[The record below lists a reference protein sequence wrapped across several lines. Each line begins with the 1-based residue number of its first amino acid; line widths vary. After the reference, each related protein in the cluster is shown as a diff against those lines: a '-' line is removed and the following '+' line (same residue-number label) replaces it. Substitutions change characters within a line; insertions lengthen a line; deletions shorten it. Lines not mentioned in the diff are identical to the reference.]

1 MNFPLKIR
9 FPRLAIIVEFTRE
22 GLIFLLLSLAIGAAA
37 VNTGNN
43 ILYLIFSLML
53 GLVVVSGILSRRML
67 RGLKPRIDFPEHI
80 FAGVQTHCPIAVENN
95 KKRIPS
101 IGIVLSVSKSFP
113 LIRRAF
119 FFVPA
124 RSKVNGFGLALFPH
138 RGRFCLTE
146 IELRT
151 RFPFSFFVKIH
162 RYFVNQD
169 VRVYPAV
176 YRLPEEVLARVADG
190 ILMESPYRGDSQ
202 QLSHLRDYGSF
213 DSSKRIHWKASAKLE
228 KLQVKEFQRETGREL
243 SLYFDCYPES
253 SDAAGEETVEKAIS
267 LLASLAFLFLDKGIE
282 AKILFADR
290 TFDLSASG
298 ASILPLL
305 DYLADLQ
312 TGLPETESRPQMPSN
327 PDAVVMEL
335 RSTQVPSKLSLQW
348 PAKKFLFVED
358 WAHLLR
364 DSSSGKDVRIGA
376 IS

>member
-9 FPRLAIIVEFTRE
+9 LPRLTIIVEFTRE

-80 FAGVQTHCPIAVENN
+80 FAGVQSLCSVEVENK

-101 IGIVLSVSKSFP
+101 IGIVLSVSKAFP

-119 FFVPA
+119 FYVPA
-124 RSKVNGFGLALFPH
+124 QSKVNGFAQALFPH
-138 RGRFCLTE
+138 RGRFYLTE
-146 IELRT
+146 LELRT
-151 RFPFSFFVKIH
+151 RFPFSFFIKIH
-162 RYFVNQD
+162 RYFLNQE

-202 QLSHLRDYGSF
+202 QLLHLRDYSSF

-228 KLQVKEFQRETGREL
+228 KLQVKEFQRENGRDL
-243 SLYFDCYPES
+243 SLYFDCYPDS
-253 SDAAGEETVEKAIS
+253 SDATSEQTVEKAVS

-312 TGLPETESRPQMPSN
+312 TGLPKTETRPQMPPN
-327 PDAVVMEL
+327 PDAIVMEL
-335 RSTQVPSKLSLQW
+335 RSTEVPSKLSLQW
-348 PAKKFLFVED
+348 PSKRYIFVED
-358 WAHLLR
+358 WAHLLH
-364 DSSSGKDVRIGA
+364 DSSSCTDVRIGA
-376 IS
+376 AS

>member
-1 MNFPLKIR
+1 MYFPLKIR

-80 FAGVQTHCPIAVENN
+80 FAGVEALCSVEVENK

-119 FFVPA
+119 FWVPA
-124 RSKVNGFGLALFPH
+124 RSKVNGFAPAMFPH
-138 RGRFCLTE
+138 RGRFHLTE
-146 IELRT
+146 LELRT

-162 RYFVNQD
+162 RYFLNQE

-176 YRLPEEVLARVADG
+176 YRLPEDILARIAEG

-202 QLSHLRDYGSF
+202 QLLHLRDYGSF

-228 KLQVKEFQRETGREL
+228 KLQVKEFQRETGRDL

-253 SDAAGEETVEKAIS
+253 SDGASQETVEKAVS
-267 LLASLAFLFLDKGIE
+267 LLASLAFLFLANGIE
-282 AKILFADR
+282 ARILFADR
-290 TFDLSASG
+290 AFDLSASG

-305 DYLADLQ
+305 DYLADLK
-312 TGLPETESRPQMPSN
+312 TGLPETETRPQLPQN

-335 RSTQVPSKLSLQW
+335 RSKQVPTKLSLKW
-348 PAKKFLFVED
+348 PTGRFIFVED

-364 DSSSGKDVRIGA
+364 DSSSGKEVRIGA
-376 IS
+376 TS